1 MGGTVIRRSFFFLCL
16 ALVWNLGAA
25 GESPHD
31 WLERMVGANG
41 KFSYQGTLVHMCDGT
56 MDIMH
61 IVHRVDHGR
70 VTERMTAQAAGG
82 REIIRS
88 ADEVMCILPDQKKV
102 MVEHSAVPGS
112 PMSSKTPNYP
122 SFSNIDKSLYVV
134 EALGT
139 DRIADRDT
147 IRLAVRPVDTF
158 RYGYRLWLDRRTALP
173 LKFELVG
180 EAGQALEQ
188 GVFTEIKFYD
198 SIAEQDVRPTIST
211 DEFEWQRSAVMS
223 NKVRGDSKGTGAAS
237 VGASG
242 SKWRVV
248 SLPPGFR
255 LTFAQSRLDAGAETP
270 MEQLVYSDGLATISV
285 FIEAEAEPSAVVE
298 GISKIGATNA
308 FTTFKDGYLITA
320 MGGVP
325 PDTARMVALSTAL
338 R

>member
-1 MGGTVIRRSFFFLCL
+1 MIQRLFLFLCM
-16 ALVWNLGAA
+16 ALLWNPGVA
-25 GESPHD
+25 GPSPHD
-31 WLERMVGANG
+31 WLKRMVGANE
-41 KFSYQGTLVHMCDGT
+41 KLNYQGTLVHMCDGT
-56 MDIMH
+56 MDVMH
-61 IVHRVDHGR
+61 IVHRVDHGQ

-102 MVEHSAVPGS
+102 MVEHSAVPDS
-112 PMSSKTPNYP
+112 PMASKTSNFP

-134 EALGT
+134 EGLGT

-147 IRLAVRPVDTF
+147 IKLAVRPADTF

-173 LKFELVG
+173 LKFELVDDT
-180 EAGQALEQ
+180 GQALEQ

-198 SIAEQDVRPTIST
+198 SIAAQDVRPTIAT
-211 DEFEWQRSAVMS
+211 DEFEWQRSSVRS
-223 NKVRGDSKGTGAAS
+223 NEARGDGEGTDAAAGGALR
-237 VGASG
+237 
-242 SKWRVV
+242 SKWRAV
-248 SLPPGFR
+248 SLPPGFK
-255 LTFAQSRLDAGAETP
+255 LTFARSRLDAGAVTP

-285 FIEAEAEPSAVVE
+285 FIEAEVEPSAAVE
-298 GISKIGATNA
+298 GVSKIGATNA

-325 PDTARMVALSTAL
+325 LGTARMVALSTAL